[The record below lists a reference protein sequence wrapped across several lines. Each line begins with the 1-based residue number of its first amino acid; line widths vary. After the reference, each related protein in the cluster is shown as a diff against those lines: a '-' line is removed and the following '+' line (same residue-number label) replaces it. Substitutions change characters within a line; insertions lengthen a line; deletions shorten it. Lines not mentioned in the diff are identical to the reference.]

1 MKQLIQKIK
10 KRTLDKRGRLRLP
23 ARLAPPPLESCA
35 ISLQTAQQCFSK
47 SKMQAMVMT
56 RNMEYAES
64 QMKKL
69 FYVEFL
75 EFVCRLSKAVFTI
88 DSKAAKRNSAV
99 MRKLKEGAELP
110 LSD

>member
-1 MKQLIQKIK
+1 
-10 KRTLDKRGRLRLP
+10 
-23 ARLAPPPLESCA
+23 
-35 ISLQTAQQCFSK
+35 
-47 SKMQAMVMT
+47 MVMT

-110 LSD
+110 LSDQLAIFLSIALPNLIPDEQREDLELNIPFIDDVL